1 MSLSLYTSMPHTL
14 SNFRLHSA
22 ITELK
27 VLHLAENVER
37 IREKIFLSGPK
48 TEKKIKKAKFL
59 KIVCF
64 YCKHMEKN
72 KCMVTTFMKLF
83 MMTRDDNEQ

>member
-37 IREKIFLSGPK
+37 IRENIFLSGP
-48 TEKKIKKAKFL
+48 KKAKFL

>member
-14 SNFRLHSA
+14 SNFRLPSA
-22 ITELK
+22 ITE
-27 VLHLAENVER
+27 LAENVER

-48 TEKKIKKAKFL
+48 REKKIKKAKFL

-72 KCMVTTFMKLF
+72 KCMVTRFMKLF